1 MNYILTL
8 VMCSAVAGQCL
19 TPYSVDKSYKD
30 GYDCM
35 VDGYKMALG
44 KTVEIGREEINKNRI
59 YIKFGCN
66 EDHSNKTPASYIII
80 R

>member
-1 MNYILTL
+1 MNFVLTM
-8 VMCSAVAGQCL
+8 VICSAVAGQCL
-19 TPYSVDKSYKD
+19 APFNIYKEYKD

-35 VDGYKMALG
+35 VDGYQMALD

-66 EDHSNKTPASYIII
+66 EDKSHKTSISSKSIK
-80 R
+80 